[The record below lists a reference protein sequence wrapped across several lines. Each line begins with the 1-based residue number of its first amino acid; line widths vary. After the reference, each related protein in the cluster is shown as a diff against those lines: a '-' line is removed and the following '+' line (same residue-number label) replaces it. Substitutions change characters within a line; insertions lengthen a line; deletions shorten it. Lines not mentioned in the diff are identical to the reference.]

1 MKYLFTFLFAFLL
14 NADHGSKF
22 NYDLLIGSWSQKS
35 IANSNSTGIFTFKKD
50 STESLEMID
59 QASNGMI
66 GGMNGPYKIERTKGN
81 LKITL
86 LGKEKTFEIQELSKD
101 VLVIQNKK
109 EGKEKQIFKRY
120 TEEK

>member
-1 MKYLFTFLFAFLL
+1 
-14 NADHGSKF
+14 
-22 NYDLLIGSWSQKS
+22 
-35 IANSNSTGIFTFKKD
+35 
-50 STESLEMID
+50 MID

-66 GGMNGPYKIERTKGN
+66 GGMTGPYKIERTKGN

-120 TEEK
+120 IDK

>member
-14 NADHGSKF
+14 NADYDSKF

-50 STESLEMID
+50 STAGLEMID
-59 QASNGMI
+59 QVSSQMI
-66 GGMNGPYKIERTKGN
+66 GGMDGPYKIERAKGN

-86 LGKEKTFEIQELSKD
+86 LGKEKTFEIQELTKE
-101 VLVIQNKK
+101 VLIIQNKK
-109 EGKEKQIFKRY
+109 EGKEKQVFKRY
-120 TEEK
+120 TAEK